1 MKRVIV
7 FLITFLYPIFLLAQ
21 SSFSGVIKDAK
32 TNTPLPFATLITN
45 NGLGEVADADG
56 KFVIRSKK
64 IITELSISY
73 VGYESQKIPINQSTN
88 YITILLQ
95 PSQESLNEV
104 IVVAKENPALKIIR
118 NTISNR
124 SKNYIQK
131 ALNSFKY
138 TSYNKFVVS
147 ANPDSISGNIDSVFV
162 LRKNKKIFKK
172 IDSSN
177 YEFKKR
183 IDQSH
188 LYLSEKVSEH
198 TYKRGKNKKETVLA
212 SRMAGFKQPI
222 YEFLALDIE
231 NFTFYEEVYALLGN
245 KYINPLAK
253 NAIKKY
259 NYKILDTV
267 ISQKDSTFMIYYKPK
282 KASEDVGLEGVLY
295 INSDQFAL
303 EKGIAQLKGVVNVK
317 AVQNFEYQPEHN
329 IWFPKETEISL
340 RKGKNKTPIK
350 LFGSITFT
358 ASKVNDSIVKT
369 NKKDPSDVSYLISKT
384 KNFDI
389 SINKPVKVLNSASS
403 IEIDDAI
410 ANRTEKYWNKFRT
423 DSISQRGVETYR
435 IVDSISQKEGA
446 EKKLNIAR
454 KILKGSYPTKYFDFD
469 LSQLIN
475 FNNYEGFRLG
485 FGGITNATF
494 SNKFRLEGYIAYGFK
509 DSKIKYRIGSSI
521 RLSKQNNT
529 WLGVSYTDDLHE
541 AALIDFLFDDTSFS
555 LINPRNL
562 NISQFYGYRSYDI
575 NIEHDVFPNVE
586 SKLKLSHGRF
596 NTKFDYQF
604 INGNQI
610 FKDYNLTTATFAI
623 KWTPFSKY
631 MNSPVGKI
639 AIKKGYPKIT
649 TQLTKSFNNILDG
662 DVDFTQFNFKI
673 EHVIKLLRNSSTSFL
688 LQGGIVGG
696 NAPLTHLYNATPNYS
711 LRNPWRKRINFSGT
725 NAFETMTFNEFISER
740 YVSLQGRHNFQRF
753 RISEKFKP
761 RLSLISRFAIG
772 TIDNPQNHSIPIK
785 KMNKG
790 YLESGF
796 VLNHLFKGF
805 GISSFYRYGAY
816 SNDKFSDNLAVKLTY
831 VLSLGF

>member
-1 MKRVIV
+1 MKRAV
-7 FLITFLYPIFLLAQ
+7 FLIIVFFPIFFLAQ

-32 TNTPLPFATLITN
+32 TKEPLPFATLITN
-45 NGLGEVADADG
+45 NGLGEVSDADG
-56 KFVIRSKK
+56 KFFINSKES
-64 IITELSISY
+64 ITELSISY
-73 VGYESQKIPINQSTN
+73 VGYISKKVSINQSTN
-88 YITILLQ
+88 YITILLE

-104 IVVAKENPALKIIR
+104 IVVAKENPALKVIQ
-118 NTISNR
+118 NAISNR
-124 SKNYIQK
+124 NKNYIQK

-147 ANPDSISGNIDSVFV
+147 ANPDSISGNIDSIFV
-162 LRKNKKIFKK
+162 LRNNKKVFKR

-177 YEFKKR
+177 YEFKKL
-183 IDQSH
+183 IDKSH
-188 LYLSEKVSEH
+188 LYLSEKISEH

-212 SRMAGFKQPI
+212 SRMAGFKEPI

-231 NFTFYEEVYALLGN
+231 NFTFYEEVYSLLGN

-259 NYKILDTV
+259 NYKILDT
-267 ISQKDSTFMIYYKPK
+267 ILNSRDSTFMVYYKPK
-282 KASEDVGLEGVLY
+282 KASDDIGLEGVLY
-295 INSDQFAL
+295 INSKDFAL
-303 EKGIAQLKGVVNVK
+303 EKGIAQLKGAVNVK
-317 AVQNFEYQPEHN
+317 AVQNFEYRPEYN

-340 RKGKNKTPIK
+340 RKGKNKTPVK
-350 LFGSITFT
+350 LFGSISFS
-358 ASKVNDSIVKT
+358 ASKKNDSILKT
-369 NKKDPSDVSYLISKT
+369 NKKDPSDVLYLISKT

-389 SINKPVKVLNSASS
+389 NINEPVKVLNSASS
-403 IEIDDAI
+403 IEIHDDI
-410 ANRTEKYWNKFRT
+410 ANRNETYWNQFRT
-423 DSISQRGVETYR
+423 DAITQRGKETYR
-435 IVDSISQKEGA
+435 IIDSISQKEGA

-454 KILKGSYPTKYFDFD
+454 KILKGYYPTKYFDFD

-485 FGGITNATF
+485 FGGITNSKF
-494 SNKFRLEGYIAYGFK
+494 SSKFRLEGYTAYGFK
-509 DSKIKYRIGSSI
+509 DAKIKYRTGLAF
-521 RLSKQNNT
+521 RLHKHNNT
-529 WLGVSYTDDLHE
+529 WLGFSYTDDLQE
-541 AALIDFLFDDTSFS
+541 AAKIDFLFDDTSFS

-575 NIEHDVFPNVE
+575 NVEHDIFPNVE
-586 SKLKLSHGRF
+586 SKLKLSRGRF
-596 NTKFDYQF
+596 NTKFDYLF
-604 INGNQI
+604 TNGGQT
-610 FKDYNLTTATFAI
+610 FEDFNLTTATLAI

-649 TQLTKSFNNILDG
+649 AQLTKSFDNILDG
-662 DVDFTQFNFKI
+662 DADFTQLNFKL

-725 NAFETMTFNEFISER
+725 HAFETMTFNEFISER
-740 YVSLQGRHNFQRF
+740 YISLHARHNFKRF
-753 RISEKFKP
+753 RISQKFRP

-772 TIDNPQNHSIPIK
+772 TIDEPQNHSIPIK
-785 KMNKG
+785 KMNDG

-805 GISSFYRYGAY
+805 GVSSFYRYGAY
-816 SNDKFSDNLAVKLTY
+816 SNEKFSDNLAVKLTY

>member
-1 MKRVIV
+1 MKRAI
-7 FLITFLYPIFLLAQ
+7 FLIALLYPLLILAQ
-21 SSFSGVIKDAK
+21 SSFSGIIKDAK
-32 TNTPLPFATLITN
+32 TNAPLPFATIITN
-45 NGLGEVADADG
+45 AGLGEVTDADG
-56 KFVIRSKK
+56 KFVIRSKET
-64 IITELSISY
+64 ITELSISY
-73 VGYESQKIPINQSTN
+73 VGYKSQKVAINQATN

-95 PSQESLNEV
+95 PSQENLNEV
-104 IVVAKENPALKIIR
+104 VVVAKENPALKIIR
-118 NTISNR
+118 NTILNR
-124 SKNYIQK
+124 NKNYVQK

-138 TSYNKFVVS
+138 TSYNKFIVT
-147 ANPDSISGNIDSVFV
+147 ANPDSISGNIDSIFV
-162 LRKNKKIFKK
+162 LRKDKKVFKR

-188 LYLSEKVSEH
+188 LYLSEKISEH
-198 TYKRGKNKKETVLA
+198 TYKRGKNKKETILA

-231 NFTFYEEVYALLGN
+231 NFTFYKEVYTLLGN

-267 ISQKDSTFMIYYKPK
+267 INQIDSTFMIYYKPK
-282 KASEDVGLEGVLY
+282 KASEDIGLEGILY
-295 INSDQFAL
+295 INSKQFAL
-303 EKGIAQLKGVVNVK
+303 EKGIAQLKGIVNVK
-317 AVQNFEYQPEHN
+317 AVQKFKYKSDYN
-329 IWFPKETEISL
+329 IWFPEETEISL
-340 RKGKNKTPIK
+340 RKGKNKTPVK
-350 LFGSITFT
+350 LFGSITFS
-358 ASKVNDSIVKT
+358 ASKENDSIVKT
-369 NKKDPSDVSYLISKT
+369 NKNDPSDVSYLTSRT
-384 KNFDI
+384 KVFDI
-389 SINKPVKVLNSASS
+389 SINEPVTVLNSASS
-403 IEIDDAI
+403 IEIDDNI
-410 ANRTEKYWNKFRT
+410 SNRNETYWNKFRT
-423 DSISQRGVETYR
+423 DSISQRGLETYR
-435 IVDSISQKEGA
+435 IIDSISQKDGV
-446 EKKLNIAR
+446 EKKLHIGR
-454 KILKGSYPTKYFDFD
+454 KILKGYYPTKYFDFD

-485 FGGITNATF
+485 FGGVTNSTF
-494 SNKFRLEGYIAYGFK
+494 SNKFQLEGYTAYGFK
-509 DSKIKYRIGSSI
+509 DSKIKYRIGAAL
-521 RLSKQNNT
+521 RLNKQNNS
-529 WLGVSYTDDLHE
+529 WLGFSYTDDLHE
-541 AALIDFLFDDTSFS
+541 AAKIDFLFDETSFS

-575 NIEHDVFPNVE
+575 NVEHDVFPNVE

-604 INGNQI
+604 TNGSQT
-610 FKDYNLTTATFAI
+610 FVDYNLTTATLAI

-631 MNSPVGKI
+631 LNSPIGKI

-649 TQLTKSFNNILDG
+649 AQLTKSFENILDG

-753 RISEKFKP
+753 RISQKFRP

-772 TIDNPQNHSIPIK
+772 TIDEPQNHSISIK
-785 KMNKG
+785 KMNEG

-805 GISSFYRYGAY
+805 GISSFYRFGAY

-831 VLSLGF
+831 ILSLGF